1 MKYTKRDNIISFIL
15 GMAIAIPICL
25 VAREE
30 WKNEPKEVNVNK
42 SIEYAEPFPTAGVE
56 DVLNREFEEKLK
68 EKLKEKQLL
77 GEFKITAYCPCPLCC
92 GEWADGLTYT
102 ETIATEGRTIAVDPE
117 VIPLGS
123 KVEIKGEEYIA
134 EDIGGAIKGNR
145 IDLFFENHEDALKWG
160 VQSLNIFL
168 IGFTQFR

>member
-1 MKYTKRDNIISFIL
+1 MKYTKRENTISFIL
-15 GMAIAIPICL
+15 GIAIAIPICL
-25 VAREE
+25 LAREE
-30 WKNEPKEVNVNK
+30 WKSEPKEIAVNK
-42 SIEYAEPFPTAGVE
+42 FIEYSEPFPTAGVE
-56 DVLNREFEEKLK
+56 DVLNQDIDKILEEKL
-68 EKLKEKQLL
+68 LL

-102 ETIATEGRTIAVDPE
+102 ETVATEGRTIAVDPE

-123 KVEIKGEEYIA
+123 KVEINGEEYIA